1 MDDQKKKQVI
11 VAAALGAVLVAVL
24 VYQLVL
30 AGGPSPTGGA
40 DAPPSQPQQRERP
53 ARTQAAAQP
62 DAAAVE
68 DIDILALTRTVEV
81 KPINYAEVSIDRN
94 PMTPLVG
101 IMGPDYVDESGLEDA
116 LESQKERTLM
126 RRVVTGII
134 WDPRRPL
141 AIIDNNVVHEGYV
154 FADGVVVHEIEPTRV
169 LLKDNDMISP
179 VEMKE
184 F

>member
-40 DAPPSQPQQRERP
+40 DAPPSQEQQPERP

-62 DAAAVE
+62 DAVAVE

-81 KPINYAEVSIDRN
+81 KPINYAGVRIDRN

-101 IMGPDYVDESGLEDA
+101 IMGPDYVDESGLEDDPESHKA
-116 LESQKERTLM
+116 LI

-134 WDPRRPL
+134 WDPRKPL
-141 AIIDNNVVHEGYV
+141 AIVDNDVVHEGYV

-179 VEMKE
+179 LEIKE